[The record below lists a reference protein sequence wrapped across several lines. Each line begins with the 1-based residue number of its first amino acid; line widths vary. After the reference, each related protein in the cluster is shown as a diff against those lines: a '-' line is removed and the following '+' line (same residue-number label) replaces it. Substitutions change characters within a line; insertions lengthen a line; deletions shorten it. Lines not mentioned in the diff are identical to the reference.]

1 VGDLVKPLTTRP
13 PACPP
18 RAFRFSTSLK
28 GPSPSPL
35 GPTYGR
41 TLHVVKRL
49 GSGELE
55 SQVLDVVW
63 GTPGPVTPR
72 QVHDALSTS
81 RKLAYTTVMTI
92 LVRLCEKGL
101 LEREPAG
108 RAFAY
113 RPRVSR
119 EQRAAARMNDA
130 LTSAGDPSL
139 ALTHFVDS
147 LSPDQVDELRKVVR
161 RARSDP

>member
-1 VGDLVKPLTTRP
+1 MTR
-13 PACPP
+13 
-18 RAFRFSTSLK
+18 RSM
-28 GPSPSPL
+28 
-35 GPTYGR
+35 
-41 TLHVVKRL
+41 
-49 GSGELE
+49 GELE
-55 SQVLDVVW
+55 RAVMNILWDQGGWL
-63 GTPGPVTPR
+63 TPGE
-72 QVHDALSTS
+72 VHQRLQDPP
-81 RKLAYTTVMTI
+81 AYTTVMTI